1 MYKVICFYGGR
12 NYALHDPES
21 NDLRVF
27 DDELETEDSHPGSF
41 RFSVSFDHPYIDKIV
56 GLSSDIRVYDGDEE
70 IFRGRPVSDSEDL
83 YRTRTFLC
91 EGELAFLYDSIQPRR
106 ELHDITPAAFFTLL
120 IEEHNRQVTDHGPI
134 DKTFHVGNVTVAD
147 DENTTLFR
155 YTNRET
161 TLDDIQDKIIDRL
174 GGHLRV
180 RLENGVRY
188 LDLIAENDLPESD
201 QTISLG
207 ENLLDY
213 AKETDYTEIA
223 TACIP
228 LGAPL
233 EETEIAALDAY
244 LTIAEVNDGSEIL
257 RLDKAIEKYGLILKT
272 LELGDYTVPAN
283 LKAAGEKWLTDGQ
296 YETMTL
302 ELTAVDM
309 HGLGYDI
316 RPIRKN
322 TKVRVFSEPHGMDR
336 YFTVAKRV
344 YHLTQPELDTVTF
357 GVTERKK
364 SYTSSANRTIKVVQE
379 HIEKLIDEQDDNL
392 NEDLDSIRDD
402 VGNIT
407 NIFNDTTILNAIT
420 TEALYASRGDF
431 ADLRVDRLSTSRRI
445 AKYLSGDA
453 SDDNYIKIQE
463 EQLQFIAGI
472 CTNPNGRVQ
481 ADDPDG
487 LPLFWK
493 TNPDPDGDGV
503 IQTGV
508 NGYPVV
514 TDESGDS
521 VQVYT
526 TTERTDWPVYVYPYI
541 EQVKR
546 SIAFELES
554 AGDNENLPIYSVV
567 DTFGAGNQTGTNQL
581 KIRKSTNGAE
591 ILYTPNTGTDIGVK
605 MNNDGTMELIG
616 YESINGENLT
626 DALYAP
632 SGEIADLAVNR
643 LSTSRRIIKYL
654 NQDRSDDNYIH
665 IQEQELAFI
674 SGECT
679 GNREQAKSPAGDLL
693 YWSRSISGLSRDA
706 SGYPVTTSGER
717 VFTSTTPTDWPVYIY
732 KYQETVKRRIKFEL
746 NSSNNIYEPVDI
758 YGAGNAQGYNYAKI
772 AKTTNGFDVL
782 YINPAGKE
790 LGVKMGSDGYMDLIG
805 SRKTSQLN
813 FSNWNNGSFTEKRDG
828 LSNTLSY
835 QVQFDSNQRP
845 VKITDPSGHETV
857 ITW

>member
-120 IEEHNRQVTDHGPI
+120 IEEHNRQVADHGPI

-283 LKAAGEKWLTDGQ
+283 LKAAGEKWLTVS
-296 YETMTL
+296 T
-302 ELTAVDM
+302 
-309 HGLGYDI
+309 
-316 RPIRKN
+316 RP
-322 TKVRVFSEPHGMDR
+322 
-336 YFTVAKRV
+336 
-344 YHLTQPELDTVTF
+344 
-357 GVTERKK
+357 
-364 SYTSSANRTIKVVQE
+364 
-379 HIEKLIDEQDDNL
+379 
-392 NEDLDSIRDD
+392 
-402 VGNIT
+402 
-407 NIFNDTTILNAIT
+407 
-420 TEALYASRGDF
+420 
-431 ADLRVDRLSTSRRI
+431 
-445 AKYLSGDA
+445 
-453 SDDNYIKIQE
+453 
-463 EQLQFIAGI
+463 
-472 CTNPNGRVQ
+472 
-481 ADDPDG
+481 
-487 LPLFWK
+487 
-493 TNPDPDGDGV
+493 
-503 IQTGV
+503 
-508 NGYPVV
+508 
-514 TDESGDS
+514 
-521 VQVYT
+521 
-526 TTERTDWPVYVYPYI
+526 
-541 EQVKR
+541 
-546 SIAFELES
+546 
-554 AGDNENLPIYSVV
+554 
-567 DTFGAGNQTGTNQL
+567 
-581 KIRKSTNGAE
+581 
-591 ILYTPNTGTDIGVK
+591 
-605 MNNDGTMELIG
+605 
-616 YESINGENLT
+616 
-626 DALYAP
+626 
-632 SGEIADLAVNR
+632 
-643 LSTSRRIIKYL
+643 
-654 NQDRSDDNYIH
+654 
-665 IQEQELAFI
+665 
-674 SGECT
+674 
-679 GNREQAKSPAGDLL
+679 
-693 YWSRSISGLSRDA
+693 
-706 SGYPVTTSGER
+706 
-717 VFTSTTPTDWPVYIY
+717 
-732 KYQETVKRRIKFEL
+732 
-746 NSSNNIYEPVDI
+746 
-758 YGAGNAQGYNYAKI
+758 
-772 AKTTNGFDVL
+772 
-782 YINPAGKE
+782 
-790 LGVKMGSDGYMDLIG
+790 
-805 SRKTSQLN
+805 
-813 FSNWNNGSFTEKRDG
+813 
-828 LSNTLSY
+828 
-835 QVQFDSNQRP
+835 
-845 VKITDPSGHETV
+845 
-857 ITW
+857 